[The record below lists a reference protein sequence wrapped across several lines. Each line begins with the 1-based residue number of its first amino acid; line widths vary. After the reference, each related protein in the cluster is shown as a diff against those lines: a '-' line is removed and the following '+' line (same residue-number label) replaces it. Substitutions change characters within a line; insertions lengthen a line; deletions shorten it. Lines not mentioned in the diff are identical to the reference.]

1 MQHGGGLAGSRLYL
15 YLIAMSTQIQ
25 SEEQVTPLAIRLEDR
40 AVIVVMGEEAAS
52 FLNNLVT
59 ANIAALPPGHG
70 TLAAL
75 LTPQGKIIADMLV
88 FNASEGGEPLF
99 LIDCGAGFVEDLL
112 RRLTLYKLRAKVNIT
127 RPAASIGV
135 LACLGAKQLPD
146 GDFYAFADPRH
157 KALGMRVYGEES
169 ALGVLIPTMETGT
182 QTDYHTRR
190 IALGVP
196 EAGRDYAPL
205 SLFPHEANLDR
216 LGGVDFKKGCYVGQE
231 VVSRMEHRGLARTRA
246 VVIRFENGLN
256 ALDGAEVMAGES
268 RLGFIGHCAGSRAI
282 AFLRLDRV
290 EEAIQSGLSLTAGG
304 MVIHV
309 EQPLRLNS

>member
-1 MQHGGGLAGSRLYL
+1 MQHKRLAGSRLPPYL
-15 YLIAMSTQIQ
+15 TSMSAQIQ
-25 SEEQVTPLAIRLEDR
+25 TEDGVNPLTIRLEDR
-40 AVIVVMGEEAAS
+40 AMIVVTGEEAGS
-52 FLNNLVT
+52 FLHNLVT
-59 ANIAALPPGHG
+59 ANIAALPPGSG

-88 FNASEGGEPLF
+88 FNASEGGEVLF
-99 LIDCGAGFVEDLL
+99 LLDCGAGFVEDLL
-112 RRLTLYKLRAKVNIT
+112 RRLTLYKLRAKVNIM

-135 LACLGAKQLPD
+135 LACFDDKSLPE
-146 GDFYAFADPRH
+146 GEVYAFADPRH
-157 KALGMRVYGEES
+157 MGLGMRVYGAEAVLN
-169 ALGVLIPTMETGT
+169 ALSQTMPAGT
-182 QTDYHTRR
+182 QSDYHTRR

-205 SLFPHEANLDR
+205 TLFPHEANLDQ

-246 VVIRFENGLN
+246 VIIRFENGLN

-268 RLGFIGHCAGSRAI
+268 RLGFIGHCAGGRAI

-290 EEAIQSGLSLTAGG
+290 EEAIQFGLSLTAGG

-309 EQPLRLNS
+309 EQPFFSNS